1 MRKASLN
8 AALDVVLTV
17 DPRGGPPGAE
27 RASLRSRLRHEA

>member
-1 MRKASLN
+1 MSTPSLN

-17 DPRGGPPGAE
+17 DPRGGPPGAK